1 MITNSNNQ
9 AGKIIKLTCIK
20 STRDNRRQKQ
30 NKKIQITNS
39 NIDHLK
45 KKKRKRGEKKEKIIC
60 SL

>member
-45 KKKRKRGEKKEKIIC
+45 KKRKTGEKKEKIIC